1 MAKPKKRNTDV
12 RGMSLDELAAY
23 RRKLANLANKYIRQ
37 MERADIDVKQ
47 TAVYHYAYKYLK
59 DDRRQGWSKRKPSAP
74 LRFYESKNPI
84 AGDSEWTQKQREY
97 TEIAHLERF
106 LNAESARVK
115 GYKDIRK
122 RAAQNLKERYGLK
135 TSAEQIDNLLK
146 NGFGF
151 LMHSL
156 GSQEALHLLNS
167 LPDSEKTPDEI
178 MNALDRLSNEDI
190 KDKTID
196 EVWRDMGFKRAPL
209 DVHEPLK
216 RR

>member
-1 MAKPKKRNTDV
+1 MAKVKKRNTDV
-12 RGMSLDELAAY
+12 RGMSIDELAAY
-23 RRKLANLANKYIRQ
+23 RSKLANLANKYIRQ
-37 MERADIDVKQ
+37 MERSDIDVKQ

-59 DDRRQGWSKRKPSAP
+59 DDRRQAWSKRKPDAP
-74 LRFYESKNPI
+74 LRFYEARKPI
-84 AGDSEWTQKQREY
+84 AGATEWNIKQREY
-97 TEIAHLERF
+97 AEIAHLEKF

-122 RAAQNLKERYGLK
+122 RAAQKLKEDYNLHP
-135 TSAEQIDNLLK
+135 SATEIDNLLK

-156 GSQEALHLLNS
+156 GSQEALHLINQM
-167 LPDSEKTPDEI
+167 PESEKTPDEI
-178 MNALDRLSNEDI
+178 KAALDKLQNEDI

-196 EVWRDMGFKRAPL
+196 EVWRSMGFKRAPL

-216 RR
+216 